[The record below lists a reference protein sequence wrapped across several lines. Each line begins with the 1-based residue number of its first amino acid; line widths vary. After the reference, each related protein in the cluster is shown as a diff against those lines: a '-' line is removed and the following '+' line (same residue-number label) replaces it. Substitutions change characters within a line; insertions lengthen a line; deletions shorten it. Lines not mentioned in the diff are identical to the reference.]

1 MIQACLLESERK
13 ELKNCWDYLSVSILG
28 SCLCYREE
36 FVRSKLSVHQ
46 VYVKKNLVKVLTF
59 LLQIIHDDERDLSL
73 SEEEDDDEEENQGS
87 SKEGKPLSALWTF
100 FYRELTCFL
109 IYPTINVF
117 SLCSLHAKQ

>member
-36 FVRSKLSVHQ
+36 FVWSKLSVHQ
-46 VYVKKNLVKVLTF
+46 VYVKVLTF

-87 SKEGKPLSALWTF
+87 SKEGKP
-100 FYRELTCFL
+100 
-109 IYPTINVF
+109 
-117 SLCSLHAKQ
+117 

>member
-1 MIQACLLESERK
+1 MIQACFLESERK

-28 SCLCYREE
+28 SCLCYRGE
-36 FVRSKLSVHQ
+36 FVWSKLSVHQ

-87 SKEGKPLSALWTF
+87 SKEGKP
-100 FYRELTCFL
+100 
-109 IYPTINVF
+109 
-117 SLCSLHAKQ
+117 